1 MSLEH
6 VECYMLYMHCQAG
19 LRMENPVEDAYS
31 FRVENRWT
39 SRDSI
44 GLVAVLVV
52 PRTLLE
58 PYLIHKAY

>member
-1 MSLEH
+1 MKR
-6 VECYMLYMHCQAG
+6 QAG

-52 PRTLLE
+52 PRTPFGPPFRGLS
-58 PYLIHKAY
+58 

>member
-1 MSLEH
+1 M
-6 VECYMLYMHCQAG
+6 VPGAIKRQAG

-52 PRTLLE
+52 PRT
-58 PYLIHKAY
+58 PFRPPFRGRS